1 MSGHAAAVTLPDTTR
16 HLTRAFFLEA
26 LRRREFYV
34 LLLFMGLYLIGALV
48 VRTVGVTDAATA
60 AFVLNLG
67 LTLAFFLGH
76 LMTLLL
82 AVRAI
87 PEEIETR
94 TIYPLL
100 AKPVPREHYVLAKWF
115 AAWLTGSFTCG
126 VLLVLGWLPAPHTE
140 SLHPATFVQA
150 IVLQLMSLAMLGAL
164 GVFLSVFWPKPV
176 NIVILLVLL
185 LAGHRL
191 ILAVGGHLPNTWW
204 APPAN
209 WALRY
214 IPDFGI
220 LNLTDRYTDGLG
232 PLGSLDL
239 LSRLFYATVVT
250 AVALAWGSFNF
261 RRRAL

>member
-1 MSGHAAAVTLPDTTR
+1 MNAPATVVPLRETVRYLG
-16 HLTRAFFLEA
+16 RAFFLEA

-34 LLLFMGLYLIGALV
+34 LLLFMGLYLIGAVV

-67 LTLAFFLGH
+67 LTLAFFLSH

-115 AAWLTGSFTCG
+115 SAWLTGSFTCG
-126 VLLVLGWLPAPHTE
+126 VLLLLGWLPAPHTDA
-140 SLHPATFVQA
+140 LHPATLLQA

-164 GVFLSVFWPKPV
+164 GIFLSVFWPKSV
-176 NIVILLVLL
+176 NIVILLMLL

-191 ILAVGGHLPNTWW
+191 IVAVGGHLPDTWW
-204 APPAN
+204 GGLVR
-209 WALRY
+209 WMLRY

-220 LNLTDRYTDGLG
+220 LNLIDRYTDGFA
-232 PLGSLDL
+232 PLDVMDFAI
-239 LSRLFYATVVT
+239 RMFYAFVVSG
-250 AVALAWGSFNF
+250 VALAWGSFSF